1 MKKFK
6 KIRFMYIFLGLSLV
20 SLASVGFANWV
31 IVNTEKTTQTIN
43 ATIGAVNDSNIKANI
58 VTGTEGNVSNFDV
71 KFDSL
76 PGDDTGL
83 ITSGTEGFEKLDF
96 KVVLTIDKGGIA
108 SFSSIKVNL
117 AFDTSVG
124 SGAKLFID
132 KLGTNPEYIDTTI
145 LSNTYDIAL
154 SNDPVSENTSVPTGT
169 GDTNSGDYLTYTTSI
184 SANVLTLTLNYK
196 FKWGEAFGGFNPC
209 EEKGTTNPTQTLRDF
224 KAAFENDFAAEK
236 KPVTLVI
243 TPGVNG

>member
-31 IVNTEKTTQTIN
+31 IINTEKTTQAIN
-43 ATIGAVNDSNIKANI
+43 ATIGAVNDSNIKASI
-58 VTGTEGNVSNFDV
+58 VPENEQGTGSDFNV
-71 KFDSL
+71 KFDSKK
-76 PGDDTGL
+76 DDNTGL
-83 ITSGTEGFEKLDF
+83 ITSGTDDYEKLDF

-108 SFSSIKVNL
+108 NFSSIKVNL
-117 AFDTSVG
+117 AFDTSAG

-132 KLGTNPEYIDTTI
+132 ALGTTPEYIDTTI
-145 LSNTYDIAL
+145 LSSTYDITL
-154 SNDPVSENTSVPTGT
+154 SNDHVSESTSVPTGT
-169 GDTNSGDYLTYTTSI
+169 GDSNSGDYLTYTTSI
-184 SANVLTLTLNYK
+184 SGNILTLTLNYK

-209 EEKGTTNPTQTLRDF
+209 EEKGTNPTQTLREF
-224 KAAFENDFAAEK
+224 KDVFEKEFAAQN
-236 KPVTLVI
+236 KPATLVI

>member
-6 KIRFMYIFLGLSLV
+6 KIKFMYIFLGLSLV

-31 IVNTEKTTQTIN
+31 IVNTTKTTQTIN
-43 ATIGAVNDSNIKANI
+43 ATIGAVNDTNIKASI
-58 VTGTEGNVSNFDV
+58 VTGTGENVSNFDV
-71 KFDSL
+71 RFDSL
-76 PGDDTGL
+76 KGDNKGS

-117 AFDTSVG
+117 AFDTTEG

-132 KLGTNPEYIDTTI
+132 ILGTPKYIDTTI
-145 LSNTYDIAL
+145 LSSTYDIAL
-154 SNDPVSENTSVPTGT
+154 SDTAVSQATSVPTGT

-184 SANVLTLTLNYK
+184 NSNILTLTLNYK
-196 FKWGEAFGGFNPC
+196 FKWGEAFGKKNPC
-209 EEKGTTNPTQTLRDF
+209 EEEGANTPQTLREF
-224 KAAFENDFAAEK
+224 KDAFDKKFAAAN
-236 KPVTLVI
+236 KPATLVI
-243 TPGVNG
+243 TPGVVQ